1 MIKKIITS
9 TLVRSSQYGKLLNNN
24 FQVRNINTNVLRFPQ
39 PLFCKKK
46 IPTFFTPTTLINNNS
61 FKFGNKLNYSTEYN
75 KNKPTDTILKDSI
88 FEKENGKGNK
98 KSFNSGKFNNFF
110 SNATIS
116 TIILIVA
123 FYYLSKNAIEKIKE
137 SNSKLYNDITNQ
149 INESNKTFKELLRE
163 MREKNQLIIEQNNHS
178 ILIQNNRV
186 LVSIAL
192 TFLSLIFFII
202 DYKKKYM

>member
-1 MIKKIITS
+1 MFKKIITS
-9 TLVRSSQYGKLLNNN
+9 TLVRSSQYGKFLNNN
-24 FQVRNINTNVLRFPQ
+24 FQVRSIKPKVLSFSQ
-39 PLFCKKK
+39 PLILKKET
-46 IPTFFTPTTLINNNS
+46 PTFFTPKTSINSS

-75 KNKPTDTILKDSI
+75 KNKPTDKILKDSI
-88 FEKENGKGNK
+88 FEKENGKGNE
-98 KSFNSGKFNNFF
+98 KSSGF
-110 SNATIS
+110 NATIS
-116 TIILIVA
+116 TIVLIVA
-123 FYYLSKNAIEKIKE
+123 FYYLSNSAIENIKE

-163 MREKNQLIIEQNNHS
+163 MREKNQLIIEQNNHQ

-186 LVSIAL
+186 LVSIVL

>member
-1 MIKKIITS
+1 MFKKIITS
-9 TLVRSSQYGKLLNNN
+9 TLVRSSQYGKFLNNN
-24 FQVRNINTNVLRFPQ
+24 FQVRNIKPKVLSFSQ
-39 PLFCKKK
+39 PLILKKET
-46 IPTFFTPTTLINNNS
+46 PTFFTPSINSS

-88 FEKENGKGNK
+88 FEKENGKRNE
-98 KSFNSGKFNNFF
+98 KSSGKFNYFF

-116 TIILIVA
+116 TIVLIVA
-123 FYYLSKNAIEKIKE
+123 FYYLSNSAIENIKE

-163 MREKNQLIIEQNNHS
+163 MREKNQLIIEQNNHQ

-186 LVSIAL
+186 LVSIVL

>member
-1 MIKKIITS
+1 MFKKIITS
-9 TLVRSSQYGKLLNNN
+9 TLVRSSQYGKFLNDNN
-24 FQVRNINTNVLRFPQ
+24 FQVRNINTNVLSFSQ
-39 PLFCKKK
+39 PLIFKKET
-46 IPTFFTPTTLINNNS
+46 PTFFTPKTLISNNNNS

-88 FEKENGKGNK
+88 FEKENRKGNE
-98 KSFNSGKFNNFF
+98 KSFYSGF
-110 SNATIS
+110 NATIP
-116 TIILIVA
+116 TIVLIVA
-123 FYYLSKNAIEKIKE
+123 FYYFSNSAIENIKE
-137 SNSKLYNDITNQ
+137 SNSKLYNDITNL

-163 MREKNQLIIEQNNHS
+163 MREKNQLIIEQNNHQ

-186 LVSIAL
+186 LVSIVL

>member
-1 MIKKIITS
+1 MFKKIITS
-9 TLVRSSQYGKLLNNN
+9 TLVRSSQYGKFLNNNN
-24 FQVRNINTNVLRFPQ
+24 FQVRNINTNVLSFSQ
-39 PLFCKKK
+39 SLLFKKQT
-46 IPTFFTPTTLINNNS
+46 PTFLKPKTLISNNS
-61 FKFGNKLNYSTEYN
+61 FKFGNKLNYSTEFN
-75 KNKPTDTILKDSI
+75 KNKPTDTILQDSI
-88 FEKENGKGNK
+88 FEKENKKGNEK
-98 KSFNSGKFNNFF
+98 SGKYNYFF

-116 TIILIVA
+116 TIVLIVA
-123 FYYLSKNAIEKIKE
+123 FYYLSNSAIEKIKE

-163 MREKNQLIIEQNNHS
+163 MREKNQLIIEQNNHQ

-186 LVSIAL
+186 LASIVL